1 MYSRDRGGNT
11 AVYGDPRTT
20 KSNLIGQVERREG
33 KRTVHID
40 VWAPAAKLPPWI
52 EFYSAIKQDNPEQRV
67 TFTSYEQIFQAK
79 SPQAAFESFFLG
91 DQGERTIIMDDSKTV
106 LKAKLGGPRAPN
118 FENALEK
125 KLCVTESLGIKMYAI
140 YHGPES
146 SVLRPHFKDV
156 FINGTFA
163 STRNYDKMAEV
174 FDCDIPV
181 RTCMQYVQD
190 LEVSEDQPQ
199 FGLHPDSGAAS
210 STLTVDKFL
219 SAKLP
224 KHRFIRIQNNMV
236 CKGMGDFYFR
246 KVNKHAVERNQ
257 DAAAATFKTE
267 HESVNF
273 TVLPPGGAF
282 HEHLRKNGRL
292 VAPGSPDAMVDPNNM
307 DGLKYWASRAVAAQF
322 QAKGPAPVNR
332 GFGAGRLFQSLHKC
346 CSHP

>member
-1 MYSRDRGGNT
+1 MYG
-11 AVYGDPRTT
+11 APRTT

-33 KRTVHID
+33 KLTKHID
-40 VWAPAAKLPPWI
+40 VWAPRAKLLPWI
-52 EFYSAIKQDNPEQRV
+52 EFYKPILQDQPNQTV
-67 TFTSYEQIFQAK
+67 TFTSYEQILEAD
-79 SPQAAFESFFLG
+79 SPQAAFDSFFLE
-91 DQGERTIIMDDSKTV
+91 DQGERSIIMDDSKLI
-106 LKAKLGGPRAPN
+106 LKSKLGGRGALS
-118 FENALEK
+118 FENALDK
-125 KLCVTESLGIKMYAI
+125 KLCYSESIGIKMYAI
-140 YHGPES
+140 FHGPES

-156 FINGTFA
+156 FINGSFT
-163 STRNYDKMAEV
+163 SDRNYDKLAEV

-181 RTCMQYVQD
+181 RTCMDFVQR
-190 LEVSEDQPQ
+190 LMEFEDQPQ
-199 FGLHPDSGAAS
+199 FGVHPESGAAS
-210 STLTVDKFL
+210 STLTADKFL
-219 SAKLP
+219 SAKIP
-224 KHRFIRIQNNMV
+224 KHRFIRVKDKKV
-236 CKGMGDFYFR
+236 CKGMGDFQFR